1 MLPRVD
7 KLKSQQCYVCTPSLQ
22 QRLPFSN
29 GKSAPNHV
37 NIFNTPPYLL
47 QKPTN
52 PAPTNQNIGLM
63 RGKRSPLGVLH
74 TMPEGREA
82 VYSYQA
88 YCKKPKVQPSTL
100 HTTAKVQR
108 HQILIWLLY
117 KKATNSQ
124 RKFGSDR
131 NGYPTLGERPS
142 VIFHLKINH

>member
-1 MLPRVD
+1 MFVPLPCNNDFHSRMASPHPTTSIYSTRHPIYS
-7 KLKSQQCYVCTPSLQ
+7 KNQQT
-22 QRLPFSN
+22 LP
-29 GKSAPNHV
+29 
-37 NIFNTPPYLL
+37 
-47 QKPTN
+47 
-52 PAPTNQNIGLM
+52 PTNQNIGLM